1 MRIIQPRTVAEQ
13 LLYSTVRISG
23 DNGTG
28 TGFFFHIQLDQD
40 KQIQLILQINMLL
53 MAIRNYLFIFTKQLL
68 MTKNLNQQI
77 NLFL

>member
-1 MRIIQPRTVAEQ
+1 MRVIQPRTVAEQ

-40 KQIQLILQINMLL
+40 KQIQLILTNSRKPGSDLAFCLYTQELQKL
-53 MAIRNYLFIFTKQLL
+53 
-68 MTKNLNQQI
+68 
-77 NLFL
+77 